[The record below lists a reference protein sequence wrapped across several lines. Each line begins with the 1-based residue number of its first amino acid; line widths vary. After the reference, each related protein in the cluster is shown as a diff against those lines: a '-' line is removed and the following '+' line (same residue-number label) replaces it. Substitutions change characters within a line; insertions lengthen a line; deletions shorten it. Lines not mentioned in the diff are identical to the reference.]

1 MRHAG
6 HIRQRSPGSWEI
18 RYGLG
23 TDSATG
29 KCRKQLLS
37 KSRKGKT

>member
-6 HIRQRSPGSWEI
+6 NIRQRSPGSWEI
-18 RYGLG
+18 RYSLG

-29 KCRKQLLS
+29 KCRKHPLS
-37 KSRKGKT
+37 KSRRGKT